1 VSERAERRLLVAT
14 PVAAIAAVALG
25 LRLGAAGAVRAAVVY
40 GAPAAGAGTGLAWQ
54 VVTFDE
60 DHGARQPVAL
70 PDVEVVAR
78 AAGGAQARWRGAT
91 NEDGVGEVQLALA
104 AAAAAE
110 RLHLDVRAGGRLLAS
125 GDVSPPPA
133 PRPKAPQSPWAR
145 FARRDGDVALD
156 VAVLG
161 QRAAPGFAAT
171 VWVRARDA
179 ATRAP
184 VAGAVIEPESDSS
197 FVPAASGVQTDARG
211 WAQLV
216 VTPVGFSVPMVLH
229 ARAAGGRAGTWA
241 GGLFV
246 SPGAAQI
253 VLPARV
259 PPDEP
264 PTIELTMPSMRTTAY
279 VEIDDARGRA
289 WAAAVPLV
297 AAAGGMPHA
306 TVRAPVLAA
315 GLYWAVA
322 AGDPAGA
329 ARLGPATA
337 ARPFFVA
344 ATDDAALAFGT
355 DPDECAPPADAR
367 EAARAVSVCL
377 ALATPTPIERWTAL
391 DGLSMQHARD
401 AQRRARGLQVSL
413 GAILVAVPL
422 EALLLLRAATRAR
435 ARLRA
440 VAQSGEAMAEHDAA
454 PPRLV
459 GRAWTVAVALLV
471 ALLGFALLAAFL
483 LRVA

>member
-1 VSERAERRLLVAT
+1 MSGRAERLLLVAT

-25 LRLGAAGAVRAAVVY
+25 LRLGAGGAVRAAVVY
-40 GAPAAGAGTGLAWQ
+40 AAPAADAGTGLAWQ

-60 DHGARQPVAL
+60 DHGAREPVAL

-78 AAGGAQARWRGAT
+78 VAGGAEARWRGAT
-91 NEDGVGEVQLALA
+91 NEDGVGEAQLALTG
-104 AAAAAE
+104 AE

-125 GDVSPPPA
+125 GDVRPPPA
-133 PRPKAPQSPWAR
+133 ARSTTPRSPWAR
-145 FARRDGDVALD
+145 FARRDGAVALD

-161 QRAAPGFAAT
+161 QRAAPGFPAV

-179 ATRAP
+179 ASHAP
-184 VAGAVIEPESDSS
+184 VAGAIIEPESDSS
-197 FVPAASGVQTDARG
+197 FVPAASSARTDARG

-229 ARAAGGRAGTWA
+229 ARADQGRSGTWTGA
-241 GGLFV
+241 LFM
-246 SPGAAQI
+246 SPGAARI
-253 VLPARV
+253 ALPARV
-259 PPDEP
+259 APDEAP
-264 PTIELTMPSMRTTAY
+264 AIDLTMPSMRTTAY

-289 WAAAVPLV
+289 WAATVRLST
-297 AAAGGMPHA
+297 AAGALPHA
-306 TVRAPVLAA
+306 TVRAPKLRP
-315 GLYWAVA
+315 GLYWAVV
-322 AGDPAGA
+322 AGDPTGA
-329 ARLGPATA
+329 ARLGPGTA

-355 DPDECAPPADAR
+355 DPGECAPPADAR
-367 EAARAVSVCL
+367 EIARVVSVCL
-377 ALATPTPIERWTAL
+377 ALATPGPIERWTAL
-391 DGLSMQHARD
+391 EGFSMRHARD
-401 AQRRARGLQVSL
+401 ADRRARGLEVAL
-413 GAILVAVPL
+413 GAILVAVLL
-422 EALLLLRAATRAR
+422 EAVLLLRTATQAR

-440 VAQSGEAMAEHDAA
+440 VVEAHEAMAEGNAA

-459 GRAWTVAVALLV
+459 GRACTVVIALLV